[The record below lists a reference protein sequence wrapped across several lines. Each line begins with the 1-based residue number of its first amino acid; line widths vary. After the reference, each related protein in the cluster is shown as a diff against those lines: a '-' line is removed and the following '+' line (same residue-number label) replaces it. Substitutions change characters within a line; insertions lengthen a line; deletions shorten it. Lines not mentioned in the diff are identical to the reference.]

1 MLLTRFIPKSP
12 EDEILKGMAVLARNR
27 ETNEIAEM
35 IHPPEE
41 AMMEDENGHHHP
53 AFGHDGQ
60 GNLLDG
66 AFHPIDGAIDLVDNK
81 ITEMK
86 EALGQLAAAGDTEAL
101 KVLQELDKVSGRS
114 LNQQAIDM
122 FNQRTGSNMPSVDSP
137 EYRKNTVHMYP
148 AKAGAGSPRLESGH
162 VINYW
167 TNKGFTG
174 NRQGY
179 AYESGAVHHAN
190 ELRGLTDPRRGE
202 SAFSRALYFL
212 NSKGVDISSMDRLLG
227 QDYIAPSTLLRH
239 DMFDVRRI
247 ATDKSAGGNIGAPAM
262 ADAFGLEHQMHDAN
276 HISQVIHHLPYE
288 FFSADGAELDSENK
302 ETKTNREA
310 IIKQLELLS
319 QSPEAME
326 HLSQLNLGE
335 NSLADYVSSPEGQ
348 QILIDNIG
356 RKAAA
361 KMLFLPRQFAQSK
374 LEGSRKGGS
383 GPRNRL
389 DRHIANLSP
398 EEFERYQQHQ
408 GSIGRHKSQ
417 RSLARDIAALA
428 NTVGPHSDSPDR
440 AHIHGNVDNHN
451 SEDDHRDVIEHLAQA
466 MMKQQGIVHH
476 QPNMEQLVGQKDYG
490 PSVNGVEHIS
500 QLQGWT
506 NHTSPPYQPS
516 EAPPAPQE
524 KGPMSLFPAKEPT
537 AEEVA
542 AAVTQVKRPSLNQMR
557 LDEFDPQMLTAST
570 GWDSAKA
577 LARSES
583 LRKFWKCVR

>member
-1 MLLTRFIPKSP
+1 MLLTPFAPTRSF
-12 EDEILKGMAVLARNR
+12 EGELLLKGMAVLARNK

-41 AMMEDENGHHHP
+41 AMADDENGHHHP
-53 AFGHDGQ
+53 AFGHDGE

-66 AFHPIDGAIDLVDNK
+66 AFHPIDGAIDVADNK
-81 ITEMK
+81 IAEMK
-86 EALGQLAAAGDTEAL
+86 EALGKLAATGDTEAL
-101 KVLQELDKVSGRS
+101 KMLQDLDKVSGRS

-122 FNQRTGSNMPSVDSP
+122 YNQKTGSNMPSVDSP

-148 AKAGAGSPRLESGH
+148 AKAGMGSPRLESGH

-202 SAFSRALYFL
+202 SVFSRALYFL

-227 QDYIAPSTLLRH
+227 QDYISPSTLLRH

-247 ATDKSAGGNIGAPAM
+247 PTDKSAGGNIGSHAI

-288 FFSADGAELDSENK
+288 FFSADGKELGGV
-302 ETKTNREA
+302 NRA
-310 IIKQLELLS
+310 HLDTTLKNML

-335 NSLADYVSSPEGQ
+335 HHLADYVSSPEGR

-356 RKAAA
+356 KKAAT
-361 KMLFLPRQFAQSK
+361 KMLFLPRAFGQSK
-374 LEGSRKGGS
+374 TEDSRKKGS
-383 GPRNRL
+383 GPRNML

-398 EEFERYQQHQ
+398 EDFARYQQHQ
-408 GSIGRHKSQ
+408 GSIGKEKRQ
-417 RSLARDIAALA
+417 RNMARDIAALA
-428 NTVGPHSDSPDR
+428 NTVGPHSDAPDR
-440 AHIHGNVDNHN
+440 AHIHGNTDNHN

-466 MMKQQGIVHH
+466 MMRQQGVVHH
-476 QPNMEQLVGQKDYG
+476 QPNMEQLVGQKAYE
-490 PSVNGVEHIS
+490 PSMNGVEHIS

-506 NHTSPPYQPS
+506 NHTSPAYQPS

-524 KGPMSLFPAKEPT
+524 KGPMSLFPEKEPT
-537 AEEVA
+537 EKEVA
-542 AAVTQVKRPSLNQMR
+542 EAITQVKRPSPEQMR
-557 LDEFDPQMLTAST
+557 LDEFGEVFAASA

-577 LARSES
+577 LARSDD